1 MAEYLALSNRFFL
14 PRKLRFRTSFL
25 NTFANLVK
33 IFTSEIIERTTK
45 DFHQSKML
53 NSSLA
58 FFLRDSLLL
67 MDRTF
72 IFNQIKSYNDT
83 LVKIIK

>member
-1 MAEYLALSNRFFL
+1 MAEYLVLSNRFFL
-14 PRKLRFRTSFL
+14 PRKLRFNISFL
-25 NTFANLVK
+25 NTFADLVQ
-33 IFTSEIIERTTK
+33 IFTTEIIERTMK
-45 DFHQSKML
+45 DFNQSKML

-72 IFNQIKSYNDT
+72 VFKQIKNYNDS
-83 LVKIIK
+83 LVKMIK